1 MDHYESEKTISL
13 WGEDSR
19 KCVTLKNLQTGK
31 KFTFVVRH
39 SFIVGRSAEN
49 CDLQITMDDRYM
61 SGRHLRFVNEDG
73 GLSIE
78 DLHTKN
84 GTRLNGKPVLEKTR
98 ITSTSYTVIAFLD
111 NNTSAIFSF
120 PPS

>member
-1 MDHYESEKTISL
+1 
-13 WGEDSR
+13 
-19 KCVTLKNLQTGK
+19 
-31 KFTFVVRH
+31 
-39 SFIVGRSAEN
+39 
-49 CDLQITMDDRYM
+49 M

-98 ITSTSYTVIAFLD
+98 IRKGDVLRMGRSEF
-111 NNTSAIFSF
+111 AITFS
-120 PPS
+120 

>member
-1 MDHYESEKTISL
+1 
-13 WGEDSR
+13 
-19 KCVTLKNLQTGK
+19 
-31 KFTFVVRH
+31 
-39 SFIVGRSAEN
+39 
-49 CDLQITMDDRYM
+49 M

-98 ITSTSYTVIAFLD
+98 IRKGDVLRMGRSEFTIT
-111 NNTSAIFSF
+111 FS
-120 PPS
+120 

>member
-61 SGRHLRFVNEDG
+61 SGRHLRSVNEDG

-98 ITSTSYTVIAFLD
+98 IRKGDVLRMGRSEF
-111 NNTSAIFSF
+111 AITFS
-120 PPS
+120 